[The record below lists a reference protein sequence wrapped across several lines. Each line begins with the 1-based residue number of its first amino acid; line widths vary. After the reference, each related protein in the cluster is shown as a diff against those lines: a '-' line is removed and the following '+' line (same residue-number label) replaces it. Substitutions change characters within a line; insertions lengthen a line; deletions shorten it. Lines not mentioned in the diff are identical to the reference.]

1 MPPPVDL
8 AIIGGGVIGC
18 AIAWRLA
25 QSGASIA
32 LIERGRFGNG
42 ASGAT
47 AGIIAP
53 LWHIPPDNPPLFQM
67 GIRSLDLFPQW
78 AAELADAGINPEF
91 QQTGILRIALTQ
103 PDADD
108 LAQSFQWQSQLNLG
122 VQWLKPDDLRQREP
136 QANPEAIAAV
146 YSPQEGC
153 IRGQRLTHALAH
165 AAAQNGATLYENLP
179 ATGLRRAKNR
189 ITAIETPNGPIPA
202 GQVILAAGPWSG
214 PAGPWNAPA
223 APWNAP
229 NTPGID
235 SPAGPWNAPNAPG
248 IDSPAAPLN
257 APNAPGIDSPAAPLN
272 APNAPGIDSPAA
284 RWNAAPLNLPVR
296 GVKGQRILLRLPGF
310 LPQSATHNFTG
321 YIAPRLD
328 GNILVASTREEGQF
342 NQTTTAAAIAHLIA
356 VATRT
361 YPNLTQASFIAARA
375 GIRPATPDNQPII
388 GPHPIIENLTIA
400 TGHDAIGIMLSPA
413 TAELTAQYILDRNP
427 TPLKPFTPA
436 RFPQPIAHQ
445 KF

>member
-1 MPPPVDL
+1 MPSPVDL

-91 QQTGILRIALTQ
+91 QQTGVLRIALTQ

-122 VQWLKPDDLRQREP
+122 VQWLKPDDIRQREP

-179 ATGLRRAKNR
+179 ATGLRRAQNR
-189 ITAIETPNGPIPA
+189 ITAIETPIGPIPA

-214 PAGPWNAPA
+214 PDGPWNAPA
-223 APWNAP
+223 A
-229 NTPGID
+229 
-235 SPAGPWNAPNAPG
+235 GPWHAPNAPG
-248 IDSPAAPLN
+248 IDSPAGPLN
-257 APNAPGIDSPAAPLN
+257 AV
-272 APNAPGIDSPAA
+272 
-284 RWNAAPLNLPVR
+284 PLNLPVR

-356 VATRT
+356 VATRA

-445 KF
+445 EL

>member
-67 GIRSLDLFPQW
+67 GLRSLQLFPQW

-189 ITAIETPNGPIPA
+189 ITAIETPNGPIPT

-214 PAGPWNAPA
+214 PAGPWNTPASPWSGPDPA

-229 NTPGID
+229 TNPLSGGGPADPRNAPADPMSGD
-235 SPAGPWNAPNAPG
+235 SPAGPWNAPADPMSG
-248 IDSPAAPLN
+248 DSPAGPR
-257 APNAPGIDSPAAPLN
+257 S
-272 APNAPGIDSPAA
+272 
-284 RWNAAPLNLPVR
+284 AAPLNLPVR

-356 VATRT
+356 VAARA
-361 YPNLTQASFIAARA
+361 YPNLTQSSFIAARA

-445 KF
+445 EF

>member
-91 QQTGILRIALTQ
+91 QQTGVLRIALTQ

-122 VQWLKPDDLRQREP
+122 VQWLKPDDIRQREP

-179 ATGLRRAKNR
+179 ATGLRRTGNR
-189 ITAIETPNGPIPA
+189 ITAIETPIGPIPA

-214 PAGPWNAPA
+214 PAGPWNS
-223 APWNAP
+223 P
-229 NTPGID
+229 N
-235 SPAGPWNAPNAPG
+235 
-248 IDSPAAPLN
+248 
-257 APNAPGIDSPAAPLN
+257 
-272 APNAPGIDSPAA
+272 
-284 RWNAAPLNLPVR
+284 APLNLPVR

-445 KF
+445 EF

>member
-67 GIRSLDLFPQW
+67 GIRSLQMFPQW

-91 QQTGILRIALTQ
+91 QQSGVLRIALTQ

-153 IRGQRLTHALAH
+153 IRGQRLTNALAH

-189 ITAIETPNGPIPA
+189 ITAIETPNGPIPT

-214 PAGPWNAPA
+214 PAGPWN
-223 APWNAP
+223 
-229 NTPGID
+229 TPGID
-235 SPAGPWNAPNAPG
+235 SPAGPWN
-248 IDSPAAPLN
+248 
-257 APNAPGIDSPAAPLN
+257 
-272 APNAPGIDSPAA
+272 
-284 RWNAAPLNLPVR
+284 APLNLPVR

-342 NQTTTAAAIAHLIA
+342 NQTTTAGAIAHLIA

-361 YPNLTQASFIAARA
+361 YPNLAQASFIAARA

-413 TAELTAQYILDRNP
+413 TAELTTQYILDRNP

-445 KF
+445 EF

>member
-122 VQWLKPDDLRQREP
+122 VQWLKPDDLQQREP

-189 ITAIETPNGPIPA
+189 ITAIETPNGPIPT

-214 PAGPWNAPA
+214 PAGPWNAP
-223 APWNAP
+223 NAP
-229 NTPGID
+229 I
-235 SPAGPWNAPNAPG
+235 
-248 IDSPAAPLN
+248 
-257 APNAPGIDSPAAPLN
+257 
-272 APNAPGIDSPAA
+272 
-284 RWNAAPLNLPVR
+284 NLPVR

-342 NQTTTAAAIAHLIA
+342 NQTTTAGAIAHLIA
-356 VATRT
+356 VAARA

-388 GPHPIIENLTIA
+388 GPHPNIENLTIA

-427 TPLKPFTPA
+427 NPLKPFTPA

-445 KF
+445 EF

>member
-189 ITAIETPNGPIPA
+189 ITAIETPNGPIPT

-214 PAGPWNAPA
+214 PAGPWNAP
-223 APWNAP
+223 NAP
-229 NTPGID
+229 I
-235 SPAGPWNAPNAPG
+235 
-248 IDSPAAPLN
+248 
-257 APNAPGIDSPAAPLN
+257 
-272 APNAPGIDSPAA
+272 
-284 RWNAAPLNLPVR
+284 NLPVR

-342 NQTTTAAAIAHLIA
+342 NQTTTAGAIAHLIA
-356 VATRT
+356 VAARA

-388 GPHPIIENLTIA
+388 GPHPNIENLTIA

-427 TPLKPFTPA
+427 NPLKPFTPA

-445 KF
+445 EF

>member
-67 GIRSLDLFPQW
+67 GIRSLQLFPQW

-103 PDADD
+103 PDAND

-122 VQWLKPDDLRQREP
+122 VQWLKPDDLQQREP

-153 IRGQRLTHALAH
+153 IRGQRLTNALAH

-189 ITAIETPNGPIPA
+189 ITAIETPNGPIPT

-214 PAGPWNAPA
+214 PAGPWNTPNPA
-223 APWNAP
+223 RPWNALADP
-229 NTPGID
+229 LSGD
-235 SPAGPWNAPNAPG
+235 SPAGPRNAPADPLSGGGPAGPRNAPADPLIG
-248 IDSPAAPLN
+248 GVPADPW
-257 APNAPGIDSPAAPLN
+257 S
-272 APNAPGIDSPAA
+272 
-284 RWNAAPLNLPVR
+284 AAPLNLPVR

-445 KF
+445 EF

>member
-67 GIRSLDLFPQW
+67 GIRSLQLFPQW

-122 VQWLKPDDLRQREP
+122 VQWLKPDDLQQREP

-189 ITAIETPNGPIPA
+189 ITAIETPNGPIPT

-223 APWNAP
+223 DPWNAP
-229 NTPGID
+229 ADPMSGAG
-235 SPAGPWNAPNAPG
+235 PAGPWNAPADPLSGGGPAGPRNAPADPLSG
-248 IDSPAAPLN
+248 GGPAGPLN
-257 APNAPGIDSPAAPLN
+257 APN
-272 APNAPGIDSPAA
+272 
-284 RWNAAPLNLPVR
+284 APLNLPVR

-310 LPQSATHNFTG
+310 LPQSATHNCTG

-342 NQTTTAAAIAHLIA
+342 NQTTTAGAIAHLIA
-356 VATRT
+356 VAIRA

-427 TPLKPFTPA
+427 NPLKPFTPA

-445 KF
+445 EF

>member
-1 MPPPVDL
+1 MPSPVDL

-67 GIRSLDLFPQW
+67 GLRSLQLFPQW

-214 PAGPWNAPA
+214 PAGPWNPPA
-223 APWNAP
+223 DPLS
-229 NTPGID
+229 G
-235 SPAGPWNAPNAPG
+235 GP
-248 IDSPAAPLN
+248 
-257 APNAPGIDSPAAPLN
+257 
-272 APNAPGIDSPAA
+272 
-284 RWNAAPLNLPVR
+284 AAPLNLPVR

-342 NQTTTAAAIAHLIA
+342 NQTTTAEAIAHLIA
-356 VATRT
+356 VAARA

-445 KF
+445 EF

>member
-91 QQTGILRIALTQ
+91 QQTGVLRIALTQ

-122 VQWLKPDDLRQREP
+122 VQWLKPDDIRQREP

-153 IRGQRLTHALAH
+153 IRGQRLTRALAH

-179 ATGLRRAKNR
+179 ATGLRRAQNR
-189 ITAIETPNGPIPA
+189 ITAIETPIGPIPA

-214 PAGPWNAPA
+214 PAGPWSGPD
-223 APWNAP
+223 PV
-229 NTPGID
+229 
-235 SPAGPWNAPNAPG
+235 GPWNAPNAPG
-248 IDSPAAPLN
+248 IDSPAGP
-257 APNAPGIDSPAAPLN
+257 
-272 APNAPGIDSPAA
+272 
-284 RWNAAPLNLPVR
+284 WNAAPLNLPVR

-342 NQTTTAAAIAHLIA
+342 NQTTTAGAIAHLIA
-356 VATRT
+356 LATRA

-445 KF
+445 EF

>member
-1 MPPPVDL
+1 MPLPVDL

-91 QQTGILRIALTQ
+91 QQSGVLRIALTQ

-122 VQWLKPDDLRQREP
+122 VQWLKPDDIRQREP

-179 ATGLRRAKNR
+179 ATGLRRAQNR
-189 ITAIETPNGPIPA
+189 ITAIETPIGPIPT

-214 PAGPWNAPA
+214 PAGPWNSPA
-223 APWNAP
+223 NPLSGGGPADPWNA
-229 NTPGID
+229 T
-235 SPAGPWNAPNAPG
+235 
-248 IDSPAAPLN
+248 
-257 APNAPGIDSPAAPLN
+257 
-272 APNAPGIDSPAA
+272 
-284 RWNAAPLNLPVR
+284 PLNLPVR

-342 NQTTTAAAIAHLIA
+342 NQTTTAGAIAHLIA

-436 RFPQPIAHQ
+436 RFPQPIAQ
-445 KF
+445 QEF

>member
-91 QQTGILRIALTQ
+91 QQTGVLRIALTQ

-153 IRGQRLTHALAH
+153 IRGQRLTNALAH

-179 ATGLRRAKNR
+179 ATGLRRAQNR
-189 ITAIETPNGPIPA
+189 ITAIETPIGPIPA

-214 PAGPWNAPA
+214 PAGPWNPPA
-223 APWNAP
+223 DPWSGPDPVGPWNAP
-229 NTPGID
+229 ADPLSGGG
-235 SPAGPWNAPNAPG
+235 SAGPRNAPNAPG
-248 IDSPAAPLN
+248 IDSSAAP
-257 APNAPGIDSPAAPLN
+257 
-272 APNAPGIDSPAA
+272 
-284 RWNAAPLNLPVR
+284 WNAAPLNLPVR

-342 NQTTTAAAIAHLIA
+342 NQTTTAAAIAHLIS

-388 GPHPIIENLTIA
+388 GPHPNIENLTIA

-445 KF
+445 EF